1 MKVRVI
7 GHPEA
12 VQGFALVG
20 VQGEIASNPE
30 AVHAALDRAL
40 EIPDVGIILITNDA
54 AAMAKNRIDQ
64 LKFHSEI
71 PLVVEIPG
79 PNPDEGN
86 QVSLNEM
93 IERAIGIKIK

>member
-20 VQGEIASNPE
+20 VIGESAANAAE
-30 AVHAALDRAL
+30 ANTALDNAL
-40 EIPDVGIILITNDA
+40 KIEDVGIILVTNDV
-54 AAMAKNRIDQ
+54 AAMIQERIND
-64 LKFHSEI
+64 LKYHSEI

-79 PNPDEGN
+79 PNSSEN
-86 QVSLNEM
+86 QQDSLNKV
-93 IERAIGIKIK
+93 IEHAIGIKF